1 MYLRSSLATALS
13 QLISYL
19 NLGGDAE
26 ISMPGMG
33 QSLLK
38 GMQMDAG
45 TWCAENSETT
55 TKAEVESLK
64 NYHPDVLSN
73 VGKGVHFLVVRGRGG
88 GWGVGASYWHKSQI
102 IVVWDEFH
110 DTGRFPMSTFSF
122 PHEYKF
128 LLFGIFSITFKK
140 FQFY

>member
-1 MYLRSSLATALS
+1 MELKDPYLLMKYEFLPSCFHRDPVYLRSSLATALS

-38 GMQMDAG
+38 GMQTDAG

-55 TKAEVESLK
+55 MEVEVESLK

-73 VGKGVHFLVVRGRGG
+73 VGKRVHFLGARGRGWG
-88 GWGVGASYWHKSQI
+88 GGS
-102 IVVWDEFH
+102 
-110 DTGRFPMSTFSF
+110 
-122 PHEYKF
+122 
-128 LLFGIFSITFKK
+128 LLLA
-140 FQFY
+140 